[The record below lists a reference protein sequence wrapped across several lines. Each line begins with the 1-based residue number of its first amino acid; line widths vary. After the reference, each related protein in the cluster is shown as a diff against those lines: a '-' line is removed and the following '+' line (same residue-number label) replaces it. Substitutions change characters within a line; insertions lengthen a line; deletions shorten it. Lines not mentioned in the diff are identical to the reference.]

1 MRWGRWLVTC
11 AVAALL
17 AAPSAE
23 AGELRISKGFGI
35 HFLPLYVAE
44 HRRLVEK
51 HAAAAGL
58 GDIKVSWPVIDGGN
72 NINDAM
78 LSGALDI
85 AAIGVPG
92 FLILWDKAKGNARF
106 EILGLSA
113 VGAGSLYL
121 NTRNPG
127 IRTLA
132 DFTPRSRIAVP
143 GIKTSYAAVVL
154 QMAAAQAFGM
164 EHYARLDPLTVGLSH
179 PDAVIAMLSGR
190 SEIDSHVASPPFSY
204 IELDNPSIHRVFSSV
219 ELFGNMTVIMSCTT
233 RKFRDANPQ
242 LTNAVVAALD
252 EAAVFVA
259 ANKPEAAR
267 IYRELTK
274 IKSSDE
280 QIMRILDDPDTRFSI
295 VPQGIMRYADFMH
308 GVGTLRS
315 KPPSWK
321 DLFAPEISGLP
332 GS

>member
-121 NTRNPG
+121 NTRNPDV
-127 IRTLA
+127 RTLA
-132 DFTPRSRIAVP
+132 DFTAKDRIAVP

-154 QMAAAQAFGM
+154 
-164 EHYARLDPLTVGLSH
+164 
-179 PDAVIAMLSGR
+179 
-190 SEIDSHVASPPFSY
+190 
-204 IELDNPSIHRVFSSV
+204 
-219 ELFGNMTVIMSCTT
+219 
-233 RKFRDANPQ
+233 
-242 LTNAVVAALD
+242 
-252 EAAVFVA
+252 
-259 ANKPEAAR
+259 
-267 IYRELTK
+267 
-274 IKSSDE
+274 
-280 QIMRILDDPDTRFSI
+280 
-295 VPQGIMRYADFMH
+295 
-308 GVGTLRS
+308 
-315 KPPSWK
+315 
-321 DLFAPEISGLP
+321 
-332 GS
+332 